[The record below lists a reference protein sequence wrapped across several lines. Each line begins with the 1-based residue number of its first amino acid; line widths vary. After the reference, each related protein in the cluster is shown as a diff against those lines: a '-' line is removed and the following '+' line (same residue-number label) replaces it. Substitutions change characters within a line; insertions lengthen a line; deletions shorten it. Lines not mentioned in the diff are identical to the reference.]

1 MSTAILSLIG
11 SIIVALIGFMGVV
24 ITNSAS
30 NKSIENKIITNQAV
44 TDTKLENLTEEVRK
58 HNEFA
63 SKIPVLE
70 NRVDVLEVTVKELKH
85 GIKE

>member
-1 MSTAILSLIG
+1 MGTAIISLIG
-11 SIIVALIGFMGVV
+11 SVIVALIGFIGVV
-24 ITNSAS
+24 VTNSAS

-58 HNEFA
+58 HNDFA

-70 NRVDVLEVTVKELKH
+70 NRVDVLEITVKELKNEV
-85 GIKE
+85 K

>member
-63 SKIPVLE
+63 NKIPVLE
-70 NRVDVLEVTVKELKH
+70 NRVNVLEVTVKELKQ
-85 GIKE
+85 K

>member
-1 MSTAILSLIG
+1 METIISLIG
-11 SIIVALIGFMGVV
+11 SVIVALIGLLGVV
-24 ITNSAS
+24 VTNRSS

-44 TDTKLENLTEEVRK
+44 TDTKLENLTAEVRK

-70 NRVDVLEVTVKELKH
+70 NRVEMLESTTKELKQKL
-85 GIKE
+85 G

>member
-1 MSTAILSLIG
+1 METAIISLIG
-11 SIIVALIGFMGVV
+11 SVIVALIGLIGVV
-24 ITNSAS
+24 VTNRSS

-44 TDTKLENLTEEVRK
+44 TDTKLENLTAEVRK

-70 NRVDVLEVTVKELKH
+70 NRVEVLESTTKELKQKI
-85 GIKE
+85 G

>member
-1 MSTAILSLIG
+1 MSPAIISLIG
-11 SIIVALIGFMGVV
+11 SIIVALIGFLGVV
-24 ITNSAS
+24 LTNSAS

-44 TDTKLENLTEEVRK
+44 TDTKLENLTAEVRK

-70 NRVDVLEVTVKELKH
+70 NRVDVLEVTVKEIRNE
-85 GIKE
+85 IKQ

>member
-1 MSTAILSLIG
+1 MSTAIISLIG
-11 SIIVALIGFMGVV
+11 SIIVALIGFLGVV
-24 ITNSAS
+24 LTNSAS

-70 NRVDVLEVTVKELKH
+70 NRVDVLEVTVKELKQ
-85 GIKE
+85 K